1 ICIGTGVCSCY
12 HYKTALHAQS
22 VLKKAL
28 SLERIVSLIGEAEL
42 NTDDQLLY
50 KRSKILRAYFT
61 QSFFTT
67 EKQTGRAGKF
77 VPLQTTVKDTGDIL
91 NGVYDSLTEDKFM
104 FIGEAK
110 EATK

>member
-1 ICIGTGVCSCY
+1 VSIE

-42 NTDDQLLY
+42 NSDDQLFYRRAKML
-50 KRSKILRAYFT
+50 KAYFT

-67 EKQTGRAGKF
+67 EKQTGRSGKF
-77 VPLQTTVKDTGDIL
+77 VPIETTIKDTGDIL
-91 NGVYDSLTEDKFM
+91 NGVYDALTEDKFM